1 MTPNSFHKIIVHS
14 TCNRFSWIVPKAI
27 AQQSIKSVTAAPA
40 KIAES
45 SLMSLTLVTL
55 LKTGNIKY
63 QPSLKQRHTQP
74 IAKGHT
80 LLGLTLFLRSA
91 LWLERKIDRSHGRCC
106 MLGPTCTQ
114 FLFHSDYLN
123 NMVQPCLHLSS
134 MSSFV
139 PNFCRNSISAVSL
152 P

>member
-45 SLMSLTLVTL
+45 SLTSLTLVTL
-55 LKTGNIKY
+55 LETKGNINRASSNGTHSPLPK
-63 QPSLKQRHTQP
+63 
-74 IAKGHT
+74 AHT

-91 LWLERKIDRSHGRCC
+91 LWLQRKIDRSHGRCC
-106 MLGPTCTQ
+106 MLGATCTQ
-114 FLFHSDYLN
+114 FLFHSDFLN
-123 NMVQPCLHLSS
+123 SSVQP
-134 MSSFV
+134 SSFV
-139 PNFCRNSISAVSL
+139 PNFRRNSICAVSL